1 MPDTPPTQKTR
12 KPASYHVLEQ
22 IELAD
27 LADHLEGRV
36 WRMLT
41 TGQPVVATSRKA
53 AIKAAAK
60 ADDELK
66 AKAQAHAR
74 LAVAAGDEPDPGAF
88 PTREDKQPSTAPV
101 YWAVPA
107 AEFQPRKRLVTTIEI
122 DRVD

>member
-1 MPDTPPTQKTR
+1 MNDTVEKTPR
-12 KPASYHVLEQ
+12 KPASFHVLEQ

-36 WRMLT
+36 WRLLT
-41 TGQPVVATSRKA
+41 VSAPVVATSRKA
-53 AIKAAAK
+53 AIKQAAK

-66 AKAQAHAR
+66 ARAVAQA
-74 LAVAAGDEPDPGAF
+74 AAKAEAEGDHHFEAPERSSS
-88 PTREDKQPSTAPV
+88 PT
-101 YWAVPA
+101 YWAIPA